1 VWTNSTSV
9 TKRNKRICT
18 YIKKPSLQRWLFSFF
33 LFAKFDFFIK
43 ALFRQPSFYVNA
55 LGRIFPYFYEMK
67 YFLVAL
73 LLSTSVV
80 HAQFG
85 DTLKVM
91 SYNLL
96 FYGVNTSFCTTG
108 NNNVNTKNGHFQT
121 IFQHTQPDV
130 LGVQEMGG
138 VSSSV
143 GFLQNVLNT
152 NGVTSWSR
160 APYTNTNSS
169 SLVSLLYYNTAK
181 LALDA
186 HFPIT
191 TPGRDIILYRLYHKT
206 IQPQNDTIFIYFA
219 VMHLKAG
226 SSPSDEAQ
234 RGQEAQQLMQFLS
247 NMEFNG
253 NLVIMGDFN
262 VNSSSEASY
271 QQFTNATNLGIRLY
285 DPVNRPGTWGNNSSF
300 ADLHTQAPTISGNG
314 CSSGGGMDDR
324 FDQLM
329 INSRVRDDSALV
341 AYVPGSYLVVGNDG
355 IRFNGAVNSPS
366 NQQVPPVV
374 ANALAIASD
383 HLPVTIKLAVRLAGD
398 VSVAVSKIERPT
410 LGFSTLNQE
419 MMAIWCEARLPHQ
432 VSLRLRNLEGKIVA
446 SHEFQVESNF
456 STQISLQGLPQGLYL
471 LEWRDE
477 MGWLGAGKMIKQ

>member
-1 VWTNSTSV
+1 
-9 TKRNKRICT
+9 
-18 YIKKPSLQRWLFSFF
+18 
-33 LFAKFDFFIK
+33 
-43 ALFRQPSFYVNA
+43 
-55 LGRIFPYFYEMK
+55 MK
-67 YFLVAL
+67 YFGLVFLFCA
-73 LLSTSVV
+73 SFAR
-80 HAQFG
+80 AQVS

-108 NNNVNTKNGHFQT
+108 NNNVNTKNGHYQT

-130 LGVQEMGG
+130 IGVQEMGG

-169 SLVSLLYYNTAK
+169 NLVSLLYYNTVK
-181 LALDA
+181 LGFDG

-191 TPGRDIILYRLYHKT
+191 TAGRDIILYRLYHKT
-206 IQPQNDTIFIYFA
+206 IQPENDTIFVYFA

-226 SSPSDEAQ
+226 GTASDEAQ
-234 RGQEAQQLMQFLS
+234 RGLEAQQLMNFL
-247 NMEFNG
+247 NTMNFQG

-262 VNSSSEASY
+262 VNSSSEACY
-271 QQFTNATNLGIRLY
+271 QQFTNASNPNIRLY
-285 DPVNRPGTWGNNSSF
+285 DPVSRPGTWGNNSGF

-329 INSRVRDDSALV
+329 INSAVRDDSNKV
-341 AYVPGSYLVVGNDG
+341 VYVPGSYLVIGNDG

-366 NQQVPPVV
+366 NQQVPPAV
-374 ANALAIASD
+374 ANALAAASD
-383 HLPVTIKLAVRLAGD
+383 HLPVVIKLAFRLAGN
-398 VSVAVSKIERPT
+398 VGVEAFEPTRPV
-410 LGFSTLNQE
+410 LGYSSLNQSK
-419 MMAIWCEARLPHQ
+419 MAIWCESEAPGRL
-432 VSLRLRNLEGKIVA
+432 SLHIRNLEGKIVGRYA
-446 SHEFQVESNF
+446 FELGSNF
-456 STQISLQGLPQGLYL
+456 KTQISVQELPAGMYL
-471 LEWRDE
+471 LEWKDE
-477 MGWLGAGKMIKQ
+477 KGWLSAGKMIKQ